1 MRRKYDMPAIGHLI
15 QFLDKYRALG
25 LQTVDDKAVVHNFMA
40 HIYRRAMLFERK
52 LYNLNGAVHASAK
65 TAWCRQKQ
73 REGFLGDRLF
83 SHRQCP
89 LVKQA
94 ASAKTFP
101 LLHVR
106 RWADKDQCQ
115 RRTRNPCTVMPRI
128 TYMKFAA
135 KVLTFGIVAATLAG
149 CSREGDLDIGAGVGV
164 NVTRS
169 GCPAVAVPDGT
180 GDITLFNPSDSQ
192 DASAIDVV
200 ASITNIRPTCSESGE
215 KIFSQASFDVQA
227 RRSDTQGS
235 RTVILPYF
243 TTVVQGGSAVVAKRV
258 GQVTLQFADGQ
269 QRASASAQ
277 AASYI
282 DKASASLP
290 AEIVQKITKKRKPGD
305 PDAALDPMAAP
316 EVRAAVVRSSFEM
329 LIGFQLTEDQLRYNV
344 TR

>member
-1 MRRKYDMPAIGHLI
+1 
-15 QFLDKYRALG
+15 
-25 LQTVDDKAVVHNFMA
+25 
-40 HIYRRAMLFERK
+40 
-52 LYNLNGAVHASAK
+52 
-65 TAWCRQKQ
+65 
-73 REGFLGDRLF
+73 
-83 SHRQCP
+83 
-89 LVKQA
+89 
-94 ASAKTFP
+94 
-101 LLHVR
+101 
-106 RWADKDQCQ
+106 
-115 RRTRNPCTVMPRI
+115 
-128 TYMKFAA
+128 MKFAA

-164 NVTRS
+164 DVTSS
-169 GCPAVAVPDGT
+169 GCPAVAIPDGT
-180 GDITLFNPSDSQ
+180 GDITLFNPADSQ

-235 RTVILPYF
+235 RTVTLPYF

>member
-1 MRRKYDMPAIGHLI
+1 
-15 QFLDKYRALG
+15 
-25 LQTVDDKAVVHNFMA
+25 
-40 HIYRRAMLFERK
+40 
-52 LYNLNGAVHASAK
+52 
-65 TAWCRQKQ
+65 
-73 REGFLGDRLF
+73 
-83 SHRQCP
+83 
-89 LVKQA
+89 
-94 ASAKTFP
+94 
-101 LLHVR
+101 
-106 RWADKDQCQ
+106 
-115 RRTRNPCTVMPRI
+115 
-128 TYMKFAA
+128 MKFAA

-180 GDITLFNPSDSQ
+180 GDITLFNPSESQ

-235 RTVILPYF
+235 RTVTLPYF

-277 AASYI
+277 AGSYI

-305 PDAALDPMAAP
+305 PDAALDPMADP

>member
-1 MRRKYDMPAIGHLI
+1 
-15 QFLDKYRALG
+15 
-25 LQTVDDKAVVHNFMA
+25 
-40 HIYRRAMLFERK
+40 
-52 LYNLNGAVHASAK
+52 
-65 TAWCRQKQ
+65 
-73 REGFLGDRLF
+73 
-83 SHRQCP
+83 
-89 LVKQA
+89 
-94 ASAKTFP
+94 
-101 LLHVR
+101 
-106 RWADKDQCQ
+106 
-115 RRTRNPCTVMPRI
+115 
-128 TYMKFAA
+128 MKFAA

-235 RTVILPYF
+235 RTVTLPYF

-305 PDAALDPMAAP
+305 PDAALDPMADP
-316 EVRAAVVRSSFEM
+316 EVRAAVIRSSFEM

>member
-1 MRRKYDMPAIGHLI
+1 
-15 QFLDKYRALG
+15 
-25 LQTVDDKAVVHNFMA
+25 
-40 HIYRRAMLFERK
+40 
-52 LYNLNGAVHASAK
+52 
-65 TAWCRQKQ
+65 
-73 REGFLGDRLF
+73 
-83 SHRQCP
+83 
-89 LVKQA
+89 
-94 ASAKTFP
+94 
-101 LLHVR
+101 
-106 RWADKDQCQ
+106 
-115 RRTRNPCTVMPRI
+115 
-128 TYMKFAA
+128 
-135 KVLTFGIVAATLAG
+135 LAG

-180 GDITLFNPSDSQ
+180 GDITLFNPADSQ

-235 RTVILPYF
+235 RTVTLPYF

-305 PDAALDPMAAP
+305 PDAALDPMADP